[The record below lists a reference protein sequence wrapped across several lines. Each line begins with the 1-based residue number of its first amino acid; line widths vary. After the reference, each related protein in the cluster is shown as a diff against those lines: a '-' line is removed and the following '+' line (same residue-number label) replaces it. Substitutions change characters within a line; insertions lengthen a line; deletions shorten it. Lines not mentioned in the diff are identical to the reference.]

1 MRGGWIQVLGEQGRE
16 ATAGRIN
23 HVCKKTR
30 VRRPGEMGPVGGKQ
44 KHSRELARTEIRE
57 CARI

>member
-1 MRGGWIQVLGEQGRE
+1 MLGEQGRE